1 MKDLKQ
7 FDIDILNLSNKKHEF
22 EFTGDDSFFAL
33 FGQSLIQQG
42 NFKTK
47 LTIDKSETMLQL
59 FFRIAGLIELVCD
72 RTLENFDYPIDLEQ
86 KLILKYGEE
95 NQELTDE
102 IEIISRDT
110 QRINVAQ
117 YIYEFIGLAIPM
129 KKIHPRLAGETYT
142 ESEDG
147 ILVYSSQPGAGL
159 DSITEEEENMDPRWQ
174 ALKKLNNN

>member
-1 MKDLKQ
+1 LKDLKQ
-7 FDIDILNLSNKKHEF
+7 FYIDILNLSNKKHEF
-22 EFTGDDSFFAL
+22 EFVGDDSFFVL
-33 FGQSLIQQG
+33 FEQSLIQKG
-42 NFKTK
+42 SFNAK
-47 LTIDKSETMLQL
+47 LTIDKSETMMQL
-59 FFRIAGLIELVCD
+59 FFQIKGVVELICD
-72 RTLENFDYPIDLEQ
+72 RTLEPFDYPLELDQ

-95 NQELTDE
+95 TQELTDE
-102 IEIISRDT
+102 IEIISRDA

-129 KKIHPRLAGETYT
+129 KKIHPKLAGETYT